1 MYLEGRVIPVL
12 SVQAGI
18 IGVEKV
24 YRQQG
29 FQIIQ
34 ALEVLH
40 EGVR

>member
-1 MYLEGRVIPVL
+1 MMPAL

-18 IGVEKV
+18 IRIEKV

-29 FQIIQ
+29 FQIVQ

-40 EGVR
+40 EVV